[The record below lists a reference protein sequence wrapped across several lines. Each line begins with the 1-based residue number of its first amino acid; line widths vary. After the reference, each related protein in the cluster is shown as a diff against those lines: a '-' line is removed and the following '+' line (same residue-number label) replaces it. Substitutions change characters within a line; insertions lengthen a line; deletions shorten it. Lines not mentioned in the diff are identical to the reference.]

1 MSLDRLKVDVQGS
14 GTAYVH
20 EHGLG
25 VVERRRRRPL
35 PNSTRP
41 SSGPVNNTAANLPTD
56 ALPCFYK
63 SNVFKVSSPRADS
76 LICSLMACRVIRTLW
91 IDIRLKE
98 AYGCWMCDRSVE
110 LYFEKD
116 QWTKTVEFIRDQ
128 MPELRH
134 LHVNFYRRKN
144 SMRARYCKLLFEERV
159 YPSLMKMREMPCFQL
174 VLNFNS
180 VAPDKAPFKVIYVAK
195 EGYETGD
202 EVVNE
207 DEDDGEYEWLDEVKD
222 PEDIDEWTVSFH

>member
-1 MSLDRLKVDVQGS
+1 M
-14 GTAYVH
+14 
-20 EHGLG
+20 
-25 VVERRRRRPL
+25 
-35 PNSTRP
+35 
-41 SSGPVNNTAANLPTD
+41 AAD
-56 ALPCFYK
+56 
-63 SNVFKVSSPRADS
+63 SSSPGEADA
-76 LICSLMACRVIRTLW
+76 CSYQSPQLPQTQSALFSRLLPEIREKIYYLVFQGLPRIKPKDKPLYWMSNWGAFPPDRPVDQSTTLLQTCQQ
-91 IDIRLKE
+91 I
-98 AYGCWMCDRSVE
+98 SVE

-144 SMRARYCKLLFEERV
+144 SMRARYCKHLFEERV

-174 VLNFNS
+174 MLNFNS
-180 VAPDKAPFKVIYVAK
+180 VVPDKAPFKVIYVAK